1 MVLTAQIST
10 ESPAGEGDVS
20 ILEITA
26 DQPQIQPHIAECC
39 SVPYK
44 CCVLANRTAGIPTVF
59 QSTMK
64 KSYKGPARH
73 RGAAGT
79 VSLQAQRQPSL
90 HSKLQASQNYVARPA
105 ANRNEEEEIE
115 TERQSWLWEDTKQR
129 QGWRHPYRCS
139 YNTKHLNCK
148 IQRRGKGE
156 LGMG

>member
-26 DQPQIQPHIAECC
+26 DQPQIHPHIAERC

-44 CCVLANRTAGIPTVF
+44 CCVLANRTAGIPTEF

-64 KSYKGPARH
+64 KSYKGSARH

-90 HSKLQASQNYVARPA
+90 HNKLQASQNYVARPA
-105 ANRNEEEEIE
+105 ANRNEEEEIGE
-115 TERQSWLWEDTKQR
+115 THKAGNGKIGNRDKAGGIRIIVLITQS
-129 QGWRHPYRCS
+129 
-139 YNTKHLNCK
+139 
-148 IQRRGKGE
+148 I
-156 LGMG
+156 